1 MFSAFGYGL
10 EAVTLT
16 NIVGYPLAPGRE
28 ALVITEDNVIGFV
41 PSNYVRKESFVEKAK
56 GTIKGFGK
64 PNKSKSKLLDYQQS
78 YNNSFSEPSS
88 ARPALAAVSG
98 NGTFENGF
106 DRKPKSNFLMTAV
119 AKYSYEPQREDELRL
134 TKGDVVDVLEKSSDG
149 WWKGVCRNET
159 GWFPSN
165 YVDESP
171 PATFSSPNSSF
182 DNPIIGKTVNYWIF
196 YLTFP
201 SRFMSLIWKCFGS
214 HGKCSINVPPMT
226 PKVMEIVVTLYAF
239 DAQSAEE
246 LSFRKGERLEIIEH
260 PAHDPEWWKA
270 RNSKGCV
277 GLIPTNYIEV
287 IQVESKEEETKVSE
301 EPKAEET
308 KDAVIFSSSEVLGA
322 AASEPYYYGKIS
334 RSEAD
339 SQLNERGEEGDFL
352 LRDSESNIGEFS
364 ISLKAKERN
373 KHFLIKVD
381 QAGKTF
387 KIGSRTFQTMD
398 ALVKHYTSSPIY
410 TNEPTNERLFLV
422 KALPR

>member
-1 MFSAFGYGL
+1 MNDDVYVVVKYDYTAQ
-10 EAVTLT
+10 EDQELT
-16 NIVGYPLAPGRE
+16 IHKNERLK
-28 ALVITEDNVIGFV
+28 LLDDSKNWWKVITEDNVIGFV

-182 DNPIIGKTVNYWIF
+182 DNPIIGKT
-196 YLTFP
+196 
-201 SRFMSLIWKCFGS
+201 
-214 HGKCSINVPPMT
+214 GKCSINVPPMT

-287 IQVESKEEETKVSE
+287 IQVSE

-308 KDAVIFSSSEVLGA
+308 KDSSEVLGA